1 MTVDKR
7 SALASTLLIIALSAS
22 SGCDSGEEDQNQFDD
37 VGPGTLVAEARS
49 FAWSSSGDR
58 LYFTTDAPVGSDE
71 GRYRIY
77 EAPIGGSPQLLYEG
91 QTEAYDVAQC
101 ALVRH
106 LEEVDGHLYFDTDFY
121 VDRGTFGNIY
131 RLSLRVNEEP
141 VAVVE
146 DAALPTGN
154 PITPSFD
161 ISADGRRIAYFSQS
175 EDAVWATTRSLET
188 GELISSVG
196 GASRFDARL
205 RVFLSDDGARL
216 LHNADFDLP
225 STSPEDSY
233 SVVDLT
239 TGTAQSVR
247 LRLSEDIEGRPRTN
261 SYSIYAEDGDFVAV
275 YAAGAGAFSGP
286 FPLVTQRLPG
296 GTPEVMASIAKSA
309 DGLTDTFLFP
319 DASDSYYAFW
329 REAPNLGAG
338 PRALHV
344 IDLED
349 GTERRIAGPIPVS
362 VAPCTTSLRIDPGGS
377 QIAYLGVASEG
388 ADVGL
393 YIAPL
398 QP

>member
-1 MTVDKR
+1 MLR
-7 SALASTLLIIALSAS
+7 
-22 SGCDSGEEDQNQFDD
+22 N
-37 VGPGTLVAEARS
+37 
-49 FAWSSSGDR
+49 
-58 LYFTTDAPVGSDE
+58 AP
-71 GRYRIY
+71 
-77 EAPIGGSPQLLYEG
+77 L
-91 QTEAYDVAQC
+91 C
-101 ALVRH
+101 AT

-131 RLSLRVNEEP
+131 RLSLRVDEEP
-141 VAVVE
+141 VAGASKMPHFRRVT
-146 DAALPTGN
+146 LL
-154 PITPSFD
+154 TPSFD

-275 YAAGAGAFSGP
+275 YAAGAGAFFRS
-286 FPLVTQRLPG
+286 VSACHATIARWYPG
-296 GTPEVMASIAKSA
+296 G
-309 DGLTDTFLFP
+309 DGIDSKIRGR
-319 DASDSYYAFW
+319 SD
-329 REAPNLGAG
+329 
-338 PRALHV
+338 
-344 IDLED
+344 
-349 GTERRIAGPIPVS
+349 
-362 VAPCTTSLRIDPGGS
+362 
-377 QIAYLGVASEG
+377 
-388 ADVGL
+388 
-393 YIAPL
+393 
-398 QP
+398 